1 MLIKLYIVNMKWVD
15 HVKAYASSKGISYRE
30 ALKDSEC
37 KETYHKQKGE
47 QKEVDK
53 GNKEFNK
60 KQSTKNLINFGE
72 ETIEIPR
79 EMALNN
85 NPVETLTKNKTPRR
99 RKINGVIQPSIH
111 LEPVDGNEIKIV
123 SENKTDET
131 KHNEF
136 KDDLKTRVKAR
147 RTLKKVFPGL

>member
-1 MLIKLYIVNMKWVD
+1 MKWVE
-15 HVKAYASSKGISYRE
+15 HVRAYANSKGISYKD

-37 KETYHKQKGE
+37 KETYHKQKLEKPPTVE
-47 QKEVDK
+47 Q
-53 GNKEFNK
+53 GNKALNK
-60 KQSTKNLINFGE
+60 RRYTKKLLNFGE

-85 NPVETLTKNKTPRR
+85 NPVETLNPKNNTPRR
-99 RKINGVIQPSIH
+99 RKIKGVIQPSIN

-123 SENKTDET
+123 SENRTDEMR
-131 KHNEF
+131 HNEF

>member
-1 MLIKLYIVNMKWVD
+1 MNWVSF
-15 HVKAYASSKGISYRE
+15 VKDYATRKGISYKE
-30 ALKDSEC
+30 ALKCTEC

-60 KQSTKNLINFGE
+60 RQSTKNLINFGE

-85 NPVETLTKNKTPRR
+85 NPVETLTKNKAPRR

-111 LEPVDGNEIKIV
+111 LEPIDGNEIKIV

-131 KHNEF
+131 KHNKF

>member
-1 MLIKLYIVNMKWVD
+1 MNWVE
-15 HVKAYASSKGISYRE
+15 HVRAYANRKGISYKD
-30 ALKDSEC
+30 ALKDTEC

-47 QKEVDK
+47 QKEVEK

-60 KQSTKNLINFGE
+60 RQSTKKLINFGE

-85 NPVETLTKNKTPRR
+85 NPVEALTKKKTPTR
-99 RKINGVIQPSIH
+99 RKINGIIQPSIN
-111 LEPVDGNEIKIV
+111 LEPIDGNEIKIG
-123 SENKTDET
+123 SDNKTDET

>member
-1 MLIKLYIVNMKWVD
+1 MKWVE
-15 HVKAYASSKGISYRE
+15 HVRAYANRKGISYKD
-30 ALKDSEC
+30 ALKDTEC

-47 QKEVDK
+47 QKEVEK

-60 KQSTKNLINFGE
+60 RQSTKKLINFGE
-72 ETIEIPR
+72 ETIEIPQ

-85 NPVETLTKNKTPRR
+85 NPAETLTKNKTPRR
-99 RKINGVIQPSIH
+99 RKINGIIQPSIN
-111 LEPVDGNEIKIV
+111 LEPVDGNEIKIK
-123 SENKTDET
+123 SDNKTDET

-147 RTLKKVFPGL
+147 RTLRKVFPGL

>member
-1 MLIKLYIVNMKWVD
+1 MNWVSF
-15 HVKAYASSKGISYRE
+15 VKEYANRKGISYKD

-53 GNKEFNK
+53 ENKEFNK
-60 KQSTKNLINFGE
+60 KQSTKHLLNFGE

-79 EMALNN
+79 EMALDN

-99 RKINGVIQPSIH
+99 RKINGIIQPSIH
-111 LEPVDGNEIKIV
+111 LEPIDGNEMKIV
-123 SENKTDET
+123 SDNKTNDM

>member
-1 MLIKLYIVNMKWVD
+1 MNWVE
-15 HVKAYASSKGISYRE
+15 HVRAYANRKGISYKD
-30 ALKDSEC
+30 ALKDTEC

-47 QKEVDK
+47 QKEVEK

-60 KQSTKNLINFGE
+60 RQSTKKLINFGE

-99 RKINGVIQPSIH
+99 RKINGIIQPSIN
-111 LEPVDGNEIKIV
+111 LEPIDGNEIKIK
-123 SENKTDET
+123 SDNKTDET

-147 RTLKKVFPGL
+147 RTLRKVFPGL

>member
-1 MLIKLYIVNMKWVD
+1 MKWTE
-15 HVKAYASSKGISYRE
+15 HVKAFATKNGISYKN

-37 KETYHKQKGE
+37 KELYHKQKGE

-53 GNKEFNK
+53 GNKEFRS
-60 KQSTKNLINFGE
+60 KQETKNLLNFGE

-99 RKINGVIQPSIH
+99 RKINGQITPAIH
-111 LEPVDGNEIKIV
+111 LEPIDGNEINIASDMK
-123 SENKTDET
+123 SNDT
-131 KHNEF
+131 KHTEL
-136 KDDLKTRVKAR
+136 KDELKTRIKA
-147 RTLKKVFPGL
+147 KKFRKAVFGL

>member
-1 MLIKLYIVNMKWVD
+1 MNWVE
-15 HVKAYASSKGISYRE
+15 HVRAYANRKGISYKD
-30 ALKDSEC
+30 ALKDTEC

-47 QKEVDK
+47 QKEVEK

-60 KQSTKNLINFGE
+60 RQSTKKLINFGE

-85 NPVETLTKNKTPRR
+85 NPIEALTKNKTPRR
-99 RKINGVIQPSIH
+99 RKINGQIQPSIN
-111 LEPVDGNEIKIV
+111 LEPIDGNEIRIV
-123 SENKTDET
+123 SDNKPDNI
-131 KHNEF
+131 KHDEF

>member
-1 MLIKLYIVNMKWVD
+1 MKWTE
-15 HVKAYASSKGISYRE
+15 HVKAFAIKKGISYKN

-37 KETYHKQKGE
+37 KELYHKQKGE

-53 GNKEFNK
+53 GNKEFRS
-60 KQSTKNLINFGE
+60 KQETKNLLNFGE

-99 RKINGVIQPSIH
+99 RKINGQITPSIH
-111 LEPVDGNEIKIV
+111 LEPINGNEINIASDMK
-123 SENKTDET
+123 SNDMKHTELKDEI
-131 KHNEF
+131 
-136 KDDLKTRVKAR
+136 KTRVKA
-147 RTLKKVFPGL
+147 KKWMKSVFGH

>member
-1 MLIKLYIVNMKWVD
+1 MNWVE
-15 HVKAYASSKGISYRE
+15 HVRAYANRKGISYKD
-30 ALKDSEC
+30 ALKDTEC

-47 QKEVDK
+47 QKEVEK

-60 KQSTKNLINFGE
+60 RQSTKNLINFGE

-99 RKINGVIQPSIH
+99 RKINGIIQPSIN
-111 LEPVDGNEIKIV
+111 LEPIDGNEIKIV
-123 SENKTDET
+123 SDNKTNET

>member
-1 MLIKLYIVNMKWVD
+1 MNWVEF
-15 HVKAYASSKGISYRE
+15 VRAYANRKGISYKD

-47 QKEVDK
+47 QKEVEK

-60 KQSTKNLINFGE
+60 RQSTKKLVNFGE
-72 ETIEIPR
+72 ETIETPR

-85 NPVETLTKNKTPRR
+85 NPVEALTKNKTPRR
-99 RKINGVIQPSIH
+99 RKINGIIQPSIN
-111 LEPVDGNEIKIV
+111 LEPIDGNEIKIV
-123 SENKTDET
+123 SDNKTNDM
-131 KHNEF
+131 KHDEF

>member
-1 MLIKLYIVNMKWVD
+1 MKWVE
-15 HVKAYASSKGISYRE
+15 HVRAYANRKGISYKD

-47 QKEVDK
+47 QKEVEK

-60 KQSTKNLINFGE
+60 RQSTKKLINFGE

-99 RKINGVIQPSIH
+99 RKINGIIQPSIN
-111 LEPVDGNEIKIV
+111 LEPIGENEIKIV
-123 SENKTDET
+123 SDKKTKDLI
-131 KHNEF
+131 HNEF
-136 KDDLKTRVKAR
+136 KDNWGTALLFID
-147 RTLKKVFPGL
+147 

>member
-1 MLIKLYIVNMKWVD
+1 MKWVD
-15 HVKAYASSKGISYRE
+15 HIRAYASSKGISYRE

-37 KETYHKQKGE
+37 KETYHKQKTE
-47 QKEVDK
+47 KPPTVEE
-53 GNKEFNK
+53 GNKALNK
-60 KQSTKNLINFGE
+60 KRYTKKLLNFGE

-79 EMALNN
+79 EMALDN

-99 RKINGVIQPSIH
+99 RKINGVIQPSIN
-111 LEPVDGNEIKIV
+111 LEPIDGNEIKIV
-123 SENKTDET
+123 SDNKTNDM

>member
-1 MLIKLYIVNMKWVD
+1 MKWVD
-15 HVKAYASSKGISYRE
+15 HVKAYATSKGITYRQ

-47 QKEVDK
+47 QKEVDN
-53 GNKEFNK
+53 GNKEFK
-60 KQSTKNLINFGE
+60 KRQSTKKLINFGE

-85 NPVETLTKNKTPRR
+85 NPIEALTKNKTPRR
-99 RKINGVIQPSIH
+99 RKINGQIQPSIN
-111 LEPVDGNEIKIV
+111 LEPIDGNEIRIV
-123 SENKTDET
+123 SDNKTNDM

>member
-1 MLIKLYIVNMKWVD
+1 MNWVE
-15 HVKAYASSKGISYRE
+15 HVRAYANRKGISYKD
-30 ALKDSEC
+30 ALKDTEC

-47 QKEVDK
+47 QKEVEK

-60 KQSTKNLINFGE
+60 RQSTKKLINFGE
-72 ETIEIPR
+72 EAIEIPR

-99 RKINGVIQPSIH
+99 RKIDGIIQSSIN
-111 LEPVDGNEIKIV
+111 LEPINENEIRIV
-123 SENKTDET
+123 SDNKPDNI

>member
-1 MLIKLYIVNMKWVD
+1 MKWVD
-15 HVKAYASSKGISYRE
+15 YVRAYAQRKGISYKD
-30 ALKDSEC
+30 ALRDSEC

-47 QKEVDK
+47 QKEVDN

-60 KQSTKNLINFGE
+60 RQSTKHLLNFGE

-85 NPVETLTKNKTPRR
+85 NPVETLTKSKTIRR
-99 RKINGVIQPSIH
+99 KKINGVIQPSIN
-111 LEPVDGNEIKIV
+111 LEPISGNEIKIA
-123 SENKTDET
+123 SDNKADSLN
-131 KHNEF
+131 HDEF

-147 RTLKKVFPGL
+147 RTLKKVFPGLSGV

>member
-1 MLIKLYIVNMKWVD
+1 MKWVE
-15 HVKAYASSKGISYRE
+15 HVRAFATNKGISYKD

-37 KETYHKQKGE
+37 KETYHKQKTE
-47 QKEVDK
+47 KPPTVEE
-53 GNKEFNK
+53 GNKALNK
-60 KQSTKNLINFGE
+60 RRYTKKLLNFGE

-79 EMALNN
+79 EVALNN
-85 NPVETLTKNKTPRR
+85 NPVETLTKNKAPRR

-111 LEPVDGNEIKIV
+111 LEPIDGNEIKIV

-131 KHNEF
+131 RHNEF

>member
-1 MLIKLYIVNMKWVD
+1 MKWVE
-15 HVKAYASSKGISYRE
+15 HVRAFATNKGISYKD

-37 KETYHKQKGE
+37 KETYHKQKTE
-47 QKEVDK
+47 KPPTVEE
-53 GNKEFNK
+53 GNKELNK
-60 KQSTKNLINFGE
+60 RRYAKKSINFGE

-85 NPVETLTKNKTPRR
+85 NPVETLTKNKAPRR

-111 LEPVDGNEIKIV
+111 LEPIDGNEIKIA
-123 SENKTDET
+123 SDNKTDET

-136 KDDLKTRVKAR
+136 KEDLKTRIKAR
-147 RTLKKVFPGL
+147 RT

>member
-1 MLIKLYIVNMKWVD
+1 MKWTE
-15 HVKAYASSKGISYRE
+15 HVKEFATRKGISYKD

-37 KETYHKQKGE
+37 KETYHKQKLEKPPTVE
-47 QKEVDK
+47 Q

-60 KQSTKNLINFGE
+60 RQSTKKLINFGE

-85 NPVETLTKNKTPRR
+85 NPIETLTKNKAPRR
-99 RKINGVIQPSIH
+99 RKINGIIQPSIN

-131 KHNEF
+131 RHNEF

>member
-1 MLIKLYIVNMKWVD
+1 MKWTD
-15 HVKAYASSKGISYRE
+15 HVKEYSTRKGISYKE
-30 ALKDSEC
+30 ALKCTEC
-37 KETYHKQKGE
+37 KETYHKQKE
-47 QKEVDK
+47 EHKEVEK

-60 KQSTKNLINFGE
+60 KQSTKKLINFGE

-99 RKINGVIQPSIH
+99 RKINGIIQPSIN
-111 LEPVDGNEIKIV
+111 LEPIDGNEIKIV
-123 SENKTDET
+123 SDNKTNDM
-131 KHNEF
+131 KHDEF

>member
-1 MLIKLYIVNMKWVD
+1 MKWVD
-15 HVKAYASSKGISYRE
+15 HVRAYATSKGISYRE

-37 KETYHKQKGE
+37 KETYHKQKLEKPPTVE
-47 QKEVDK
+47 Q
-53 GNKEFNK
+53 GNKALNK
-60 KQSTKNLINFGE
+60 RRYTKKLINFGE

-79 EMALNN
+79 EVALNN
-85 NPVETLTKNKTPRR
+85 NPIETLTKNKAPRR
-99 RKINGVIQPSIH
+99 RKINGIIQPSIN

-123 SENKTDET
+123 SENKTNDM

>member
-1 MLIKLYIVNMKWVD
+1 MKWTE
-15 HVKAYASSKGISYRE
+15 HVKEYATRKGISYKD
-30 ALKDSEC
+30 ALKDTEC

-47 QKEVDK
+47 QKEVEK

-60 KQSTKNLINFGE
+60 RQSTKNLINFGE

-99 RKINGVIQPSIH
+99 RKINGIIQPSIN
-111 LEPVDGNEIKIV
+111 LEPIDGNEIKIV
-123 SENKTDET
+123 SDNKTNET

>member
-1 MLIKLYIVNMKWVD
+1 MKWTD
-15 HVKAYASSKGISYRE
+15 HVKEYATRKGISYKD
-30 ALKDSEC
+30 ALKCTEC

-47 QKEVDK
+47 EKEVEQ
-53 GNKEFNK
+53 GNKELNK
-60 KQSTKNLINFGE
+60 KQSTKKLINFGE

-85 NPVETLTKNKTPRR
+85 NPVKALTKNKTPNR
-99 RKINGVIQPSIH
+99 RKINGIIQPSIN
-111 LEPVDGNEIKIV
+111 LEPVDGNEIKVV
-123 SENKTDET
+123 SENKTNDM
-131 KHNEF
+131 KHDEF

>member
-1 MLIKLYIVNMKWVD
+1 MKWTD
-15 HVKAYASSKGISYRE
+15 HVKEYSTRKGISYKD

-60 KQSTKNLINFGE
+60 KQSTKHLLNFGE

-79 EMALNN
+79 EMALDN

-99 RKINGVIQPSIH
+99 RKINGIIQPSIH
-111 LEPVDGNEIKIV
+111 LEPIDGNEIKIA
-123 SENKTDET
+123 SDNKTNDL

>member
-1 MLIKLYIVNMKWVD
+1 MKWTE
-15 HVKAYASSKGISYRE
+15 HVKAFAIKNGISYKN

-37 KETYHKQKGE
+37 KELYHKQKGE

-53 GNKEFNK
+53 GNKEFRS
-60 KQSTKNLINFGE
+60 KQETKNLLNFGE

-99 RKINGVIQPSIH
+99 RKINGQITPSIH
-111 LEPVDGNEIKIV
+111 LEPINGNEINIASDMK
-123 SENKTDET
+123 SNDMKHTELKDE
-131 KHNEF
+131 
-136 KDDLKTRVKAR
+136 LKTRVKA
-147 RTLKKVFPGL
+147 KKWMKSVFGH